1 MLQLFSIIP
10 KDIEL
15 VIPGNVGFFEFLIV
29 FSFIAHI
36 LFVNITVGS
45 SALAV
50 FQEIKGIRKKDK
62 KYDDFAYQLANH
74 TSVLKSIAV
83 VLGVAPLLLISV
95 IYTQYHYPATLLIG
109 KAWLALLLILIG
121 AFLIL
126 YFYKF
131 MWEKMASGG
140 KKAFHV
146 AVGATG
152 SLLLLFVPLIFIVNV
167 VSMLYPEM
175 WAGSKGFFHGL
186 FYYPQIWQRYF
197 HFILASFAV
206 SGVYLYFWNNRLQKK
221 LEKQGMGQSKAGQQ
235 SLKETAATLDSKEV
249 AHKQSIYKH
258 GKKLGIQTAI
268 WTTLLQLIFGTLLL
282 MSFDR
287 SIIML
292 YMGDDLLLTTLL
304 VSSIFLTL
312 IMVFFLYKLQKHDVK
327 RYFVLSLTAFLL
339 VLSLMGWMRHEL
351 REAYLKPYL
360 DENPRTTH
368 YIETSE

>member
-1 MLQLFSIIP
+1 MLHLFSIIP

-15 VIPGNVGFFEFLIV
+15 IIPGNIGFFEVLIV
-29 FSFIAHI
+29 VSFLLHI

-45 SALAV
+45 STLAV
-50 FQEIKGIRKKDK
+50 IQEIKGIKTKDNIHNRL
-62 KYDDFAYQLANH
+62 AYQLANH

-95 IYTQYHYPATLLIG
+95 IYTQYFYPSTILIG
-109 KAWLALLLILIG
+109 KAWLSLLIILIA

-126 YFYKF
+126 YVYKF
-131 MWEKMASGG
+131 LWEKMDKGA
-140 KKAFHV
+140 KKALHV
-146 AVGATG
+146 AIGASG

-167 VSMLYPEM
+167 VSMLYPDM

-206 SGVYLYFWNNRLQKK
+206 TGIYLYFWNNRLQKK
-221 LEKQGMGQSKAGQQ
+221 LEA
-235 SLKETAATLDSKEV
+235 
-249 AHKQSIYKH
+249 QSIGNTEKQQKLAAFTH
-258 GKKLGIQTAI
+258 GKKLGLQVAI

-287 SIIML
+287 SIMML
-292 YMGDDLLLTTLL
+292 YMGDDFLLTTLL
-304 VSSIFLTL
+304 LVSILLTL
-312 IMVFFLYKLQKHDVK
+312 VMVFFLYQLKKYDVK
-327 RYFVLSLTAFLL
+327 RYLMLSLTTFLV

-351 REAYLKPYL
+351 RENYLQPYI
-360 DENPRTTH
+360 DENPRTAN
-368 YIETSE
+368 EFERN